1 MPRNQRIA
9 LLAVAVAVIVVAFIV
24 LRPADEAATPTATT
38 PAQTQP
44 APATTTEPEPEPE
57 PEFTTIRIRDTQP
70 AGEVRDIEVQTG
82 DRVRLAFDS
91 DVAEEIHIHGYDRYI
106 DLIPNETVRESFT
119 ADAEGIF
126 EIELHGSGALVAN
139 LEVRPD

>member
-9 LLAVAVAVIVVAFIV
+9 LLAVAVVVIVFAFVV
-24 LRPADEAATPTATT
+24 LQPADEAQTPVATTPTTATT
-38 PAQTQP
+38 TA
-44 APATTTEPEPEPE
+44 APEPE
-57 PEFTTIRIRDTQP
+57 PEFTTIRIRDGQP

-91 DVAEEIHIHGYDRYI
+91 DVTEEIHIHGYDR
-106 DLIPNETVRESFT
+106 LIALTPGETVRETFT